1 MRELVVVG
9 IARTVLVGC
18 AGRTKPGALYDEFC
32 TPTLRAAM
40 ARAWETSDASSGCR
54 WRLIVIGPSA

>member
-18 AGRTKPGALYDEFC
+18 AGRTKPGAPYDEFC

-40 ARAWETSDASSGCR
+40 ARAWETS
-54 WRLIVIGPSA
+54 